1 MLLGLLR
8 SVIIPAAVSAFGD
21 VQSSTHM
28 HLAWSVFQVAFGK
41 NHGPLTVT
49 LVHKLT
55 VALVNSLES
64 CS

>member
-21 VQSSTHM
+21 VHSSTHM
-28 HLAWSVFQVAFGK
+28 HLAY
-41 NHGPLTVT
+41 HGPLTVT